1 MRKNDALKI
10 VNVILAVLIST
21 QMLSGFLGG
30 SLPMQAFD
38 IVHRGGA
45 IILLLCILVHVVLN
59 WTWIK
64 SSYFKTKR
72 TAQSS

>member
-10 VNVILAVLIST
+10 LNVILAVLIST

-30 SLPMQAFD
+30 SLPIKAFN

-45 IILLLCILVHVVLN
+45 TILLVCVLAHVILN
-59 WTWIK
+59 WAWIK
-64 SSYFKTKR
+64 SSYFKRK
-72 TAQSS
+72 